1 MNMKGIS
8 NILPQEGQNTTDYI
22 NKIDETNE
30 EKIEYYVPYSAKYL
44 KYSDRQKESY
54 GLTDAKINLFTKNGH
69 GQITLEYDVL
79 DGENVNHKRLVIA
92 TGELKKGA
100 GNQQEIL
107 KVMKSMISKMKDF
120 NKLGTREFA
129 AYATRMQRLGW
140 GVTNECIDIAQMSKQ
155 DNETEIK
162 RTKFTQDERIN
173 MKPEDMEQ
181 ESHRLR
187 LELQLIEGVKSFIIE
202 GYRDLYIDPVA
213 EEVKLRKEE
222 VREYVKGTI
231 KPEKMLAIAFK
242 NLKPIAQTQSN
253 YVMERAYVKTI
264 KKYLDDLPDKDKQ
277 NIEKRDIEAY
287 YLVREEYAKRQFGN
301 AINQN
306 KDKDKED
313 AEQILLNFITRR
325 DKKIELKRE
334 QKRQEVRE
342 YVAERIANGE
352 GLDDYIPEDVR
363 TEAQIDLKELRKRRT
378 SAEGPEI

>member
-8 NILPQEGQNTTDYI
+8 NILPQEGQKTTDYI

-79 DGENVNHKRLVIA
+79 DGENVNHQRLVIA

-107 KVMKSMISKMKDF
+107 KVIKSMISKMKDF

-181 ESHRLR
+181 DSHRLR

-352 GLDDYIPEDVR
+352 GLDDYISEDVR